1 LIADSQLK
9 YNWIDFDGANNILEV
24 RISNSNVRPVTATLR
39 VPNLNLS
46 TIFPNTDVFFGFTA
60 ATGGWY
66 EEHAIYSI
74 YAANK
79 YAPFPSNPS
88 PSNYTQGISNI
99 TVTSSNNV
107 SCPTQ
112 SSTLTVTATDQ
123 GGNPVPNA
131 SINLAVTSGT
141 GTLTSATVVTNNSGI
156 AYDTIYN
163 INSAS
168 TTVRATDPL
177 AGAYG
182 TGSLSNS
189 GATISGSLVGCI
201 GVTSQLTG
209 SGTAAASNAW
219 VSSNTSVASINNSG
233 LVSILSNGRTT
244 ITYTNNAGCSVS
256 ALFTGGVTISGNT
269 ALCIGTTSQL
279 TSSGT
284 PAASSPWTS
293 SNTAVATINSTGLI
307 SSVSAGTATIT
318 YTTSNGCTATVTVT
332 IQALPSAAP
341 VVSITQPSCYVP
353 TGTITVTSPLDA
365 SYLYS
370 LDGVNYQASTIFN
383 NVDGAS
389 YNVQIK
395 TTIGC
400 IGTATST
407 AVTSFIAQPTYT
419 LVQPSC
425 TTGTIT
431 LTPPTSG
438 LM

>member
-1 LIADSQLK
+1 M
-9 YNWIDFDGANNILEV
+9 
-24 RISNSNVRPVTATLR
+24 
-39 VPNLNLS
+39 
-46 TIFPNTDVFFGFTA
+46 
-60 ATGGWY
+60 
-66 EEHAIYSI
+66 
-74 YAANK
+74 
-79 YAPFPSNPS
+79 
-88 PSNYTQGISNI
+88 
-99 TVTSSNNV
+99 
-107 SCPTQ
+107 
-112 SSTLTVTATDQ
+112 
-123 GGNPVPNA
+123 
-131 SINLAVTSGT
+131 
-141 GTLTSATVVTNNSGI
+141 
-156 AYDTIYN
+156 
-163 INSAS
+163 
-168 TTVRATDPL
+168 
-177 AGAYG
+177 
-182 TGSLSNS
+182 
-189 GATISGSLVGCI
+189 GCI